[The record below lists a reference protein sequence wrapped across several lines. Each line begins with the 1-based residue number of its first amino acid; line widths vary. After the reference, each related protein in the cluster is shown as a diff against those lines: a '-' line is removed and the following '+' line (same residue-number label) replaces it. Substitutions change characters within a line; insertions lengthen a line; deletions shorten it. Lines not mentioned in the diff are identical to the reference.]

1 MSAKQD
7 ARLLLV
13 LGSPLQSTLF
23 LFNPP
28 PDMSSTEARR
38 RAAVIAGISAVA
50 VAALFLVTPW
60 LMQQHSGGE
69 AFLPIIIFGFGVP
82 YLLLPASLF
91 RLAFGVPADDS
102 WSGKF
107 FRGLAAAVLFVV
119 TSVGSCL
126 VAGQLNR

>member
-23 LFNPP
+23 LFSPP
-28 PDMSSTEARR
+28 PEMSSLDARR
-38 RAAVIAGISAVA
+38 RAAVIGGLSAVGVA
-50 VAALFLVTPW
+50 VLFLVTPW
-60 LMQQHSGGE
+60 LMRQHSGGSV
-69 AFLPIIIFGFGVP
+69 ALPVIIFGFGVP

-91 RLAFGVPADDS
+91 RLAFGVPVNQS
-102 WSGKF
+102 WAAKF
-107 FRGLAAAVLFVV
+107 LRGLVAAVLFVV